1 MKLIAHRGIW
11 QEKKDANSKEAL
23 QKALESP
30 HYIGVECDVRETK
43 DGKFI
48 IYHDPIYQT
57 KLVGSCL
64 YKEFQKN
71 KNIPLL
77 EDVLKIKCDKIYLL
91 EIKSQNIDKQKFFK
105 LLKKYKR
112 NIYIMSFNERI
123 IRELRSINKEY
134 KYGVLNYIL
143 NSDNNYNYDFICLI
157 DSIAKRSVIDSF
169 QKRNIDVIIYA
180 TRKIRNN
187 VMCIVDDYKK
197 EKLMK

>member
-1 MKLIAHRGIW
+1 
-11 QEKKDANSKEAL
+11 
-23 QKALESP
+23 
-30 HYIGVECDVRETK
+30 
-43 DGKFI
+43 
-48 IYHDPIYQT
+48 
-57 KLVGSCL
+57 
-64 YKEFQKN
+64 
-71 KNIPLL
+71 
-77 EDVLKIKCDKIYLL
+77 
-91 EIKSQNIDKQKFFK
+91 
-105 LLKKYKR
+105 
-112 NIYIMSFNERI
+112 MSFNERI